1 MRRSKLDLYVSVL
14 NSVIIYGPLNIS
26 QMTLRSRLN
35 YVQLKPIL
43 NGLMNK
49 DYIRQYEKD
58 GSVFFAPTSLG
69 QQLLTGF
76 RQMDKSEIVLTKQ
89 SEPDLL
95 NMLNIAKQNFK
106 LEILAQRQQAST

>member
-14 NSVIIYGPLNIS
+14 NSVVIHGPLNIS

-49 DYIRQYEKD
+49 DYIRRYEKD
-58 GSVFFAPTSLG
+58 GSVFFASTFVG

-76 RQMDKSEIVLTKQ
+76 SQMDKSKMVLTKG

-95 NMLNIAKQNFK
+95 NMLTVAKQKF
-106 LEILAQRQQAST
+106 